1 MGHRQ
6 SIGVQNTPS
15 VIHALQSVGETT
27 TLAWWSFLLQHCVH
41 HFGDVG
47 YES

>member
-1 MGHRQ
+1 MDHRHP
-6 SIGVQNTPS
+6 IGSPCAPS

-27 TLAWWSFLLQHCVH
+27 TIGVVVFSLQHYAH

-47 YES
+47 YEH